1 VTRLAGACHT
11 SRMYERI
18 VVGTDGSAT
27 AGVAVSHATMLAK
40 TSGATLHI
48 VHAYRPVLPSEAA
61 MSATAGGPTIDVAG
75 VNAGIAEH
83 AAGVCTHAATGAGR
97 DGVKVETHSVPGDPC
112 DALIAVAKEV
122 GADLV
127 VVGNRG
133 MTSVKRFVLG
143 SVPNKISH
151 HAPCSVLI
159 VDTSR

>member
-1 VTRLAGACHT
+1 
-11 SRMYERI
+11 MYKTI
-18 VVGTDGSAT
+18 VVGTDGSET
-27 AGVAVSHATMLAK
+27 AGVAVQHAAMLAK
-40 TSGATLHI
+40 TTGAALHI
-48 VHAYRPVLPSEAA
+48 VHAYRAVLVGEAA
-61 MSATAGGPTIDVAG
+61 LSATSGGPTIDVAG

-83 AAGVCTHAATGAGR
+83 AAGVCAHAVSGAEHG
-97 DGVKVETHSVPGDPC
+97 GVKAEAHSVSGDPC
-112 DALIAVAKEV
+112 DALIEVARDV

>member
-1 VTRLAGACHT
+1 MRG
-11 SRMYERI
+11 MYQTI
-18 VVGTDGSAT
+18 VVGTDGSET
-27 AGVAVSHATMLAK
+27 AGVAVHHAMTLAQS
-40 TSGATLHI
+40 SGATLHI
-48 VHAYRPVLPSEAA
+48 VHAYRPILLAEAGLA
-61 MSATAGGPTIDVAG
+61 ATSGGPTIDVET
-75 VNAGIAEH
+75 VNAGIAEN
-83 AAGVCTHAATGAGR
+83 AAVVCKQAATGVER
-97 DGVKVETHSVPGDPC
+97 SGVKVETHSMRGDPC

-122 GADLV
+122 DADLV

>member
-1 VTRLAGACHT
+1 
-11 SRMYERI
+11 MYKTI
-18 VVGTDGSAT
+18 VVGTDGSET
-27 AGVAVSHATMLAK
+27 AGVAVEHATALAK
-40 TSGATLHI
+40 SSGATLHI
-48 VHAYRPVLPSEAA
+48 VHAYRAVLVGEAA
-61 MSATAGGPTIDVAG
+61 LSATSGGPTIDVAG

-83 AAGVCTHAATGAGR
+83 AALVCEHAVSGAKRTGVN
-97 DGVKVETHSVPGDPC
+97 VEAHSVSGDAC
-112 DALIAVAKEV
+112 DALISVAKDV

-159 VDTSR
+159 VDTTH